1 MKEQRP
7 QTQLNGSATY
17 SGEYLD
23 MTTVSEWG
31 HRSTNSIIC
40 EVPLCLVERSQWFPS
55 PPVHEHVLHGNR
67 YHPLLAL
74 VESWDDYLISVTH
87 IHYGDRTKNN
97 NRLLRQ
103 VCNETLFTEHDRR
116 LSRLLPSSKGRT
128 NTQCSRAR
136 CAVDFGFNPK
146 WFKPHGV
153 RKSVPTIL
161 RAAGGD
167 DDGDILVYGR
177 WKQVPTSL
185 IYQGSSTTNNN
196 RLLRQVCNET
206 LLTED
211 DIRLSRL
218 LPSSKGQNQLPQ
230 VRRFWSHG
238 SW

>member
-1 MKEQRP
+1 MRTSQYEQYHLRGP
-7 QTQLNGSATY
+7 VVFGGTESVIPVTTRAWTCIAREPISSSTGSRWVMRWLFNIGYTH
-17 SGEYLD
+17 SLRGQ
-23 MTTVSEWG
+23 
-31 HRSTNSIIC
+31 NQKQQSITA
-40 EVPLCLVERSQWFPS
+40 P
-55 PPVHEHVLHGNR
+55 
-67 YHPLLAL
+67 
-74 VESWDDYLISVTH
+74 
-87 IHYGDRTKNN
+87 
-97 NRLLRQ
+97 
-103 VCNETLFTEHDRR
+103 
-116 LSRLLPSSKGRT
+116 GRT

-185 IYQGSSTTNNN
+185 IYQGSSTTNKN
-196 RLLRQVCNET
+196 RLLCQVCNET